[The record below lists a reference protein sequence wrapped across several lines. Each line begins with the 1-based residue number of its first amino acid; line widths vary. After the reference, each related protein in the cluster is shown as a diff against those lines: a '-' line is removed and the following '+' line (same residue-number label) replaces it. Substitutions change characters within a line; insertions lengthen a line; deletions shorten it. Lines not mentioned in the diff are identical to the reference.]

1 MFVEEILLYL
11 ANNNFTGSIPT
22 EITNLTNLTDLDL
35 HGNQFFGFISN
46 KFCEF
51 DLTGDITIKLS
62 FNQLCPAY
70 PSCFTNDQIG
80 DQTIDLCPECSNEEV
95 GLDSLCYSQNDLD
108 VLVQIADNSNKSTD
122 YVDVKNMGDQD
133 WNEDGKYVMGEVLV
147 QTQVPF
153 ENFANLSTWLFF
165 STIIGWYCVS
175 RIGWKRT
182 TGVHSYRMGLLQ
194 LMLLGFTIICFYEVL
209 WNFTILNAEITSHLV
224 LSGTT
229 PDIDALAVEY
239 PDVLRPW
246 NLIFATK
253 VWLAGTIISGHA
265 FYLSTKPRKTLEEME
280 S

>member
-1 MFVEEILLYL
+1 MKRRHLQEHDKQYKVFLYIFYVC
-11 ANNNFTGSIPT
+11 AIMMASIT
-22 EITNLTNLTDLDL
+22 FY
-35 HGNQFFGFISN
+35 G
-46 KFCEF
+46 
-51 DLTGDITIKLS
+51 
-62 FNQLCPAY
+62 AY
-70 PSCFTNDQIG
+70 YMTQ
-80 DQTIDLCPECSNEEV
+80 E
-95 GLDSLCYSQNDLD
+95 
-108 VLVQIADNSNKSTD
+108 
-122 YVDVKNMGDQD
+122 
-133 WNEDGKYVMGEVLV
+133 WNENGKFVMGEVLV

-175 RIGWKRT
+175 RIGWKKT